1 MVHLGN
7 SLVHIVYLYDP
18 QVAYSVTV
26 NGQLYLLQLIEALH
40 LDGIEII
47 SANTDGIIVNGDLD
61 IIDKHLNEWEEKFN
75 FEMEEIMYLHYIARD
90 VNNYFALTDI
100 SEGKDNE
107 LKTKGI
113 FNTNF
118 DLGRNINGN
127 IIYDAVIA
135 FFLDGTKLRDTIK
148 GTTFEKPEDFYKYL
162 FMRSSKTECFWR
174 GQWLGKNFRWYISKN
189 GEKIVNE
196 VGHKVAGSDDAVPV
210 QDLSQAT
217 MWTKADIDYKYYS
230 DKAAE
235 LIAQLKRKDDIEKK

>member
-1 MVHLGN
+1 
-7 SLVHIVYLYDP
+7 
-18 QVAYSVTV
+18 
-26 NGQLYLLQLIEALH
+26 
-40 LDGIEII
+40 
-47 SANTDGIIVNGDLD
+47 
-61 IIDKHLNEWEEKFN
+61 
-75 FEMEEIMYLHYIARD
+75 MYLHYIARD

-217 MWTKADIDYKYYS
+217 MWTKADINYKYYS
-230 DKAAE
+230 DKAVE
-235 LIAQLKRKDDIEKK
+235 LIAQLNFYKKAKKRNDMKYYRLLLLKEKRNDTYPMLLHIMILKMNVMKRIIL